1 MAAIHV
7 GELRYNP
14 LPIQSQF
21 VIVPDD
27 PAFGEPEMS
36 KNEAIQSS
44 RFFIFFSDPDRDT
57 GWFAGALVVSL
68 FGRRCGDATLPS
80 TE

>member
-36 KNEAIQSS
+36 KNEAIRSS
-44 RFFIFFSDPDRDT
+44 FFIFFSDPDRDT
-57 GWFAGALVVSL
+57 AIRIGSPNYRDTGWFAGALL
-68 FGRRCGDATLPS
+68 WA
-80 TE
+80 